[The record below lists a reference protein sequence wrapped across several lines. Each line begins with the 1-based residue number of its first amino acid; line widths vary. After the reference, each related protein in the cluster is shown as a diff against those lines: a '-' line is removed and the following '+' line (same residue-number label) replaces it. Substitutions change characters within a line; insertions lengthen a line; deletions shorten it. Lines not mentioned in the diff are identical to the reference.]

1 MTHGNKLVVFWG
13 SEKIG
18 DIIYGEPQSR
28 NKPLLQKEGKKAK
41 MKVSV
46 PTCQM
51 VQQPKVSY

>member
-13 SEKIG
+13 REKIG

-28 NKPLLQKEGKKAK
+28 NEPPLQKEGKKAK

-46 PTCQM
+46 PTCKM
-51 VQQPKVSY
+51 VQQP